1 VGIFKSIRRVRRLLF
16 LLLFLVAASV
26 GYYFLP
32 DSFHAPLKEW
42 SPKWD
47 YRLKKRGFA
56 LAQGIDSLGLWG
68 RDCRVEL
75 DRKDLAGTYAYAGF
89 PRSKKRL
96 KILKNQGYVVGYSEK
111 LRDPI
116 WVAYR
121 VFDVKKLES
130 GKRPSR
136 FRVDS
141 RTRSKV
147 SHDDYTGSGF
157 DRGHMA
163 PNYAIATRFGT
174 EGQRETFLMSNI
186 IPQTPKVNQQ
196 IWRELEMWV
205 AKRYGRYL
213 EEVWVV
219 TGPIF
224 TPPIR
229 RLSSGVAIPSAYYKI
244 IVDEKDG
251 GVRAL
256 AFLIKAD
263 CSPLTRLKTRL
274 VSIDE
279 IEKDTGL
286 DFFPEMSSVEQQ
298 ALEATP
304 AKRLW
309 PWLGEALRNH

>member
-1 VGIFKSIRRVRRLLF
+1 MGIFRSIRRLRRLLF
-16 LLLFLVAASV
+16 LLLFLLLAAA

-32 DSFHAPLKEW
+32 DSFHAPLKEL

-47 YRLKKRGFA
+47 YRLQKKGFTV
-56 LAQGIDSLGLWG
+56 AQGFDALGLWG
-68 RDCRVEL
+68 RDCRVIL
-75 DRKDLAGTYAYAGF
+75 QKDLAGEYEYAGY

-96 KILKNQGYVVGYSEK
+96 KILKNRGYVVGYSEK
-111 LRDPI
+111 LHDPV

-121 VFDVKKLES
+121 VFEVKKLES

-136 FRVDS
+136 FRVDT

-163 PNYAIATRFGT
+163 PNYAIATRFGS

-186 IPQTPKVNQQ
+186 IPQTPSVNQQ
-196 IWRELEMWV
+196 NWRELEMWV

-213 EEVWVV
+213 EEVWVI
-219 TGPIF
+219 TGPVF
-224 TPPIR
+224 TKPIH
-229 RLSSGVAIPSAYYKI
+229 RLPSGVAIPSAYYKI

-251 GVRAL
+251 GLRAL
-256 AFLIKAD
+256 AFLIEAD
-263 CSPLTRLKTRL
+263 CPPLTRLKTKL

-279 IEKDTGL
+279 IEEQTGL
-286 DFFPEMSSVEQQ
+286 DFFPKMSTVEQQ
-298 ALEATP
+298 ALESSP
-304 AKRLW
+304 AQRLW
-309 PWLGEALRNH
+309 PWLGEALKNH